1 MSINALPAATFSN
14 AVILHNAANVCSE
27 ILTRPLLIIMRRIPM
42 RLWRAL
48 ILNWRVLNLAALWC
62 NLQYL
67 ARMAHCLRRIFRRK
81 SLILFLANATIH
93 LHSACC
99 LARNLAIIR
108 YRLSLRNLEI
118 FRARASLLL
127 ANNRNLCILRL
138 ALIRRILLALLFV
151 RSMRARLLAAC
162 SQ

>member
-1 MSINALPAATFSN
+1 MVGTNLTKTACMSINALPAATLSN
-14 AVILHNAANVCSE
+14 AVILHNATNVCSE

-67 ARMAHCLRRIFRRK
+67 ARMAHCLRRIFRSK

-99 LARNLAIIR
+99 LARNLAVIR
-108 YRLSLRNLEI
+108 YRLTGGWLRAGQ
-118 FRARASLLL
+118 RANWPAVNTTLPG
-127 ANNRNLCILRL
+127 C
-138 ALIRRILLALLFV
+138 FT
-151 RSMRARLLAAC
+151 
-162 SQ
+162 SQRTSF